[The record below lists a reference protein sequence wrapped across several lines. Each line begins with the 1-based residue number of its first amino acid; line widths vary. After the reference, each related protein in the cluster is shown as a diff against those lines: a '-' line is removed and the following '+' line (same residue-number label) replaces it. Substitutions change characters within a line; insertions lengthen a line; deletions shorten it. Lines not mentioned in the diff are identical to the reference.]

1 MFLSEVIGW
10 GVAGCGPGPSPVQ
23 DGSLPSKPDGPH
35 VTSMSL
41 IMGTEELQGL
51 SSP

>member
-10 GVAGCGPGPSPVQ
+10 GVAGCGPGAQ